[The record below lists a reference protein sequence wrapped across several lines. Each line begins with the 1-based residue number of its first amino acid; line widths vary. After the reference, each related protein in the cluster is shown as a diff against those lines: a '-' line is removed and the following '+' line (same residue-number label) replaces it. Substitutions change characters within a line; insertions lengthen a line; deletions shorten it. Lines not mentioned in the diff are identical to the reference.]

1 MALVYQRF
9 THVAV
14 NRSDQD
20 VLLNINFMDS
30 HREDNISLL
39 LDSSDFTVKEAMG
52 ETPRNPGGVMGF
64 RDLKALVGRKIY
76 LKSAQGIKESL
87 VGIPKEERGHLFQ
100 MILAGISNVVQAEV
114 FLLKERG
121 FSTPAEFEAYFQ
133 KIYED
138 GCIYYSNLDRVQRN
152 FPAYVEENHKGRG
165 QKSLFS
171 RHSNTTVRSAP
182 GDERYLVRCNICDS
196 FHEMAIK
203 LLVDSDKTI
212 LATRSSMVRVP
223 DLVCREGLS
232 SLDELVG
239 ERLST
244 DRIKAL
250 VSTAGGPKGCAHLG
264 DLVADAVRAL
274 DIVLASKN
282 N

>member
-14 NRSDQD
+14 TRSGQD
-20 VLLNINFMDS
+20 VLLAIDFMDS

-64 RDLKALVGRKIY
+64 RDLKALVGKKIY
-76 LKSAQGIKESL
+76 LKAAQGIKESL
-87 VGIPKEERGHLFQ
+87 MGMPKEERGHLFQ

-121 FSTPAEFEAYFQ
+121 FATPAEFEAYFQ
-133 KIYED
+133 KMYEG
-138 GCIYYSNLDRVQRN
+138 GCIYYSNLDRVQRD
-152 FPAYVEENHKGRG
+152 FLAYVEENHKGRG
-165 QKSLFS
+165 QRSLFS
-171 RHSNTTVRSAP
+171 RQSNTTVRSAP
-182 GDERYLVRCNICDS
+182 GDERYLIRCNICDS

-203 LLVDSDKTI
+203 LLVDSDRTV

-223 DLVCREGLS
+223 DPVCREGLD

-239 ERLST
+239 QRLTT
-244 DRIKAL
+244 DNVKAL
-250 VSTAGGPKGCAHLG
+250 VATAGGPKGCAHLG

-274 DIVLASKN
+274 DKAMTGK
-282 N
+282 